1 MCTINDFH
9 SNIPKLVVVYFQ
21 ESKVVSSKKV
31 KINQF
36 DAYMQVRLNETA
48 PLIYEYSKTWQINQN
63 VSTIKDL
70 FIILTIHLV
79 AKVLLVIQML
89 SPILQVST
97 ILQSTIA
104 RFYCTIEMRVFER
117 R

>member
-36 DAYMQVRLNETA
+36 DAYMQLRLNETVWSMN
-48 PLIYEYSKTWQINQN
+48 EYCENRGTY
-63 VSTIKDL
+63 
-70 FIILTIHLV
+70 F
-79 AKVLLVIQML
+79 
-89 SPILQVST
+89 
-97 ILQSTIA
+97 
-104 RFYCTIEMRVFER
+104 
-117 R
+117 

>member
-36 DAYMQVRLNETA
+36 DAYMQVRLNETVPLIQLCQLVMA
-48 PLIYEYSKTWQINQN
+48 PLVNKHY
-63 VSTIKDL
+63 
-70 FIILTIHLV
+70 
-79 AKVLLVIQML
+79 
-89 SPILQVST
+89 
-97 ILQSTIA
+97 
-104 RFYCTIEMRVFER
+104 
-117 R
+117 